1 MRKEQVIAK
10 MIASSQQKKKKEQA
24 EKRFNSWLCQD
35 EIAKIFAAQKKEVRR
50 DI

>member
-10 MIASSQQKKKKEQA
+10 IIASSQQKKKKEGE
-24 EKRFNSWLCQD
+24 EKRFNAWLCRD
-35 EIAKIFAAQKKEVRR
+35 EIAKILAAQKKEVSH